1 MSQPRTALAR
11 RHMAVIMSAPEEMR
25 ENLRKIAAQACLRRF
40 EREELE
46 GQPDCLDTYLD
57 SEDFYYNLFK

>member
-11 RHMAVIMSAPEEMR
+11 RHAAVIASAPEEMR
-25 ENLRKIAAQACLRRF
+25 ASLRGIAAQACLRRY
-40 EREELE
+40 EQQEL
-46 GQPDCLDTYLD
+46 GGSDCLDLYLD